1 MERLRSGDPEL
12 IGPWQIVN
20 RLGSGGMGIVYM
32 GTNGTRAAAIKVVR
46 EFLLEDPASRT
57 RLAREVETLLR
68 VKSDYVAEIVG
79 SDIDGNPAWIA
90 TNYVDG
96 PSLKLLVEK
105 EGPLSQEKWTE
116 FARGFLSALSSVHAV
131 GVVHRD
137 IKPSNILLTKT
148 GPKLIDF
155 GISFVNDAT
164 SLTGTGM
171 VAGTPAWL
179 APEQFLGREITTA
192 VDNFA
197 AGSTLMYAATGKT
210 PWGADDSSVGAV
222 MHTILVEEPELSAL
236 TEFQIE
242 IITPLLTKDAQ
253 SRKTAS
259 QMLKRLNEGKFDPE
273 TAQVMVD
280 GETIT
285 RTLTKSYLALHKP
298 KGVLSTMFDPEGRPS
313 LDDFI
318 DLRKER
324 LFHVGRLDK
333 DSEGLIL
340 LTNDGDLTFR
350 ATHPSFG
357 LEKTYIIEFDGILPT
372 GVDKVLLKGVELEDG
387 MGRVLTF
394 KQLSPKWIEVSIH
407 EGRYHII
414 RRLMEAVGVN
424 VLRLIRTKF
433 GPISL
438 GDTPEGRWRDLN
450 DGELMNLRKALDL

>member
-1 MERLRSGDPEL
+1 MDSQNMPEL
-12 IGPWQIVN
+12 
-20 RLGSGGMGIVYM
+20 RLNKIIAEAGITSRRGADELIMDGRVSVD
-32 GTNGTRAAAIKVVR
+32 GFIVR
-46 EFLLEDPASRT
+46 ELGAKYNPDL
-57 RLAREVETLLR
+57 
-68 VKSDYVAEIVG
+68 VK
-79 SDIDGNPAWIA
+79 
-90 TNYVDG
+90 
-96 PSLKLLVEK
+96 
-105 EGPLSQEKWTE
+105 
-116 FARGFLSALSSVHAV
+116 
-131 GVVHRD
+131 
-137 IKPSNILLTKT
+137 
-148 GPKLIDF
+148 
-155 GISFVNDAT
+155 
-164 SLTGTGM
+164 
-171 VAGTPAWL
+171 
-179 APEQFLGREITTA
+179 
-192 VDNFA
+192 
-197 AGSTLMYAATGKT
+197 
-210 PWGADDSSVGAV
+210 
-222 MHTILVEEPELSAL
+222 
-236 TEFQIE
+236 
-242 IITPLLTKDAQ
+242 
-253 SRKTAS
+253 
-259 QMLKRLNEGKFDPE
+259 
-273 TAQVMVD
+273 VMVD
-280 GETIT
+280 GETIH
-285 RTLTKSYLALHKP
+285 RSLTKNYLVLHKP

-450 DGELMNLRKALDL
+450 DGELMNLRKALNL